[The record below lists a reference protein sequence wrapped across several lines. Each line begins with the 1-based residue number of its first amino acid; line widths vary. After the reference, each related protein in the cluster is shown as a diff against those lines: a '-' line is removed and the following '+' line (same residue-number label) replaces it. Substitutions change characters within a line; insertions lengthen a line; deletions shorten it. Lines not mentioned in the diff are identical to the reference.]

1 MTVIAAGEAL
11 IDLAP
16 HGGELRPLPGG
27 SPFNVAVGLARL
39 GVDTGYLGRL
49 SCDGFGQRLRDG
61 LSAEGVYL
69 GLTTTTDD
77 PTTLAVVHLDDRRQA
92 SYAFYLDG
100 TSAAGLR
107 APLPALPDGAT
118 LHVSLGAIGLEH
130 PAGQALADL
139 VLATVGDHVRTL
151 DPNLRPSAVTDP
163 DAYARRM
170 ASLVAACDLVKV
182 SDEDLRLLYPDR
194 EVMETAADWAASGPA
209 AVVLTRGAEGAVA
222 ITSDGHHLDVAGRE
236 VTVVDTVGAGDAFM
250 SGLLAGLDVRGHLD
264 DRASLDAAVTGGALE
279 QALEHA
285 VLVAALTCTR
295 EGANPPTD
303 GEVTDAAS

>member
-16 HGGELRPLPGG
+16 RGEELRPLPGG

-39 GVDTGYLGRL
+39 GVDTSYLGRL
-49 SCDGFGQRLRDG
+49 STDGFGQRLWNG
-61 LSAEGVYL
+61 LSAEGVHL
-69 GLTTTTDD
+69 ALATNTDE
-77 PTTLAVVHLDDRRQA
+77 PTTLAVVHLDERRQA

-107 APLPALPDGAT
+107 APLPTLPPGAT

-130 PAGQALADL
+130 PAGQVLVDL
-139 VLATVGDHVRTL
+139 VLATAGDHVRTL

-170 ASLVAACDLVKV
+170 TELVASCDLVKV

-194 EVMETAADWAASGPA
+194 DVVEAAADWSASGPA

-222 ITSDGHHLDVAGRE
+222 ITSAGHHLDVAGRD
-236 VTVVDTVGAGDAFM
+236 VAVVDTVGAGDAFM
-250 SGLLAGLDVRGHLD
+250 SGLLAWLDVRGHLD
-264 DRASLDAAVTGGALE
+264 DRASLDVAVTGGALE
-279 QALEHA
+279 GALEHA

-295 EGANPPTD
+295 EGADPPTAA
-303 GEVTDAAS
+303 EVADAIS